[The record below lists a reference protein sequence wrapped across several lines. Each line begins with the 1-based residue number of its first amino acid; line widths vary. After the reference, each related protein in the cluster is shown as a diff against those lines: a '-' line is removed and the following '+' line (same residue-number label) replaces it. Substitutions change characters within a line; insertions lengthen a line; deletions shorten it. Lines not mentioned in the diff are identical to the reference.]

1 MTMRIDPISR
11 AYEVYKSQKVTPA
24 KKINSVSSKD
34 QVEFSSIAKEFG
46 SVYKMAFEA
55 PEVRKDKVE
64 SLKEQIK
71 SGTYNVKSEEVAEKI
86 MSQFDI
92 KG

>member
-1 MTMRIDPISR
+1 MRIDSISR
-11 AYEVYKSQKVTPA
+11 AYEAYKSQKITPA
-24 KKINSVSSKD
+24 KKNSIVSSKD
-34 QVEFSSIAKEFG
+34 QVELSHVAKEFG
-46 SVYKMAFEA
+46 SVYKMAL
-55 PEVRKDKVE
+55 EVPDIRKDRVD

-71 SGTYNVKSEEVAEKI
+71 SGTYDVKSEEVADKM